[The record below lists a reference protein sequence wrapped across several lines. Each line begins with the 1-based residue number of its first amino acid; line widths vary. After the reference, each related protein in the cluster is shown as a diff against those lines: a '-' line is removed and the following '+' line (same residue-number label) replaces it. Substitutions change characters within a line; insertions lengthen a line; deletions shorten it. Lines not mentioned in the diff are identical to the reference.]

1 MKRKVVVFV
10 YLMLIL
16 SMLLAAC
23 NAGGGEPAAVDG
35 TEEPVAGETPEAT
48 AEPEATPAVVEEA
61 GIDSYEALLEALR
74 DAGLEVEATGAVE
87 DPFFDVET
95 QTLMA
100 GDAMIQVFQFADAAE
115 AEAAAGTVN
124 ASGTIIG
131 TTTVDW
137 IEPPHFY
144 RHGRLLALYAGS
156 DENVLAALGEVLG
169 EPFVIGQTMG
179 MPPTDG
185 GAAMDYASLV
195 EALEAAGAT
204 LETLEESQ
212 LSLFDIAAQSIV
224 VNGTQVQIF
233 EFLDEAEA
241 QAAAATVGEDGTSI
255 GDAVMRWTDAPH
267 FYQMGRLIVL
277 YVGSDA
283 DVLSLLE
290 SVLGPHFAGSA

>member
-1 MKRKVVVFV
+1 MLFI
-10 YLMLIL
+10 YLMLVL

-35 TEEPVAGETPEAT
+35 TQEPVAGEAPQETEEPGPTPEA
-48 AEPEATPAVVEEA
+48 ESEA
-61 GIDSYEALLEALR
+61 IDNYEALLEALR
-74 DAGLEVEATGAVE
+74 AAGLEVQAAGAIE

-95 QTLMA
+95 QMLTV
-100 GDAMIQVFQFADAAE
+100 GEAMIQVFQFADAAE

-144 RHGRLLALYAGS
+144 RHGRLLVLYAGS
-156 DENVLAALGEVLG
+156 DENVLSALEAVLG

-179 MPPTDG
+179 LPPTG
-185 GAAMDYASLV
+185 GAVVTDYASLV
-195 EALEAAGAT
+195 EALEALGAIV
-204 LETLEESQ
+204 EPIEESQ
-212 LSLFDIAAQSIV
+212 LSLFDIAAQSIEL
-224 VNGTQVQIF
+224 NGAQVQVF
-233 EFLDEAEA
+233 EFADEAAA

-255 GDAVMRWTDAPH
+255 GDSVMRWTDAPH
-267 FYQMGRLIVL
+267 FYHMGRLIVL

-290 SVLGPHFAGSA
+290 SVLGPAFAGNA